1 MKKQPFLYGKRSIAL
16 SLDLLLVIAANA
28 SIPISHKNP
37 LNLISSKYIHQT
49 DTSKI
54 NLSKEQV
61 LKIAKDAYLYGLP
74 VVFTDFTRQASGQLS
89 NIFSH
94 GHKFPDHTSR
104 WVVAPNNDTN
114 YSSAFL
120 DLGEDAIV
128 LNIPDTK
135 GRYFVVPLMDAWTN
149 VFASFG
155 KRNTGTQA
163 QKYLITGPKWKGI
176 VPAGLKQ
183 VKSPTD
189 LVWVIGRIQ
198 VNSTEDQANFVSKI
212 QDQFTLT
219 TLKNYGK
226 NSISKAGTPA
236 VTYKTP
242 LPLKAVQNH
251 EFTVVKAIQTLPIV
265 AYFNYLNEL
274 LVKNPPLPAD
284 APVIAEFKKIGIQ
297 AGGKFD
303 LTAFD
308 QQTQD
313 ALNALPGQVYK
324 AFDVTRQSVE
334 NAKPANGAKIG
345 DYKTDYT
352 LRAIVAYKGLG
363 ALTPEE
369 ATYIGYNT
377 DADKNPL
384 NGKNTYVIHFE
395 KGKLPPS
402 TAFWSLTMYD
412 QERYLVDNPI
422 RRYAIGDRNPLKYN
436 TDGSLDIY
444 IQHEKPGTEKESNW
458 LPAPDADFNVTLR
471 IYVPKEAYLKDKN
484 TWANPPLKKVKSD
497 I

>member
-1 MKKQPFLYGKRSIAL
+1 MKKHSFLYGKRSIVL
-16 SLDLLLVIAANA
+16 TLRLLLAVTVNA
-28 SIPISHKNP
+28 GIQADHNQHT
-37 LNLISSKYIHQT
+37 LISAKRIRQI

-54 NLSKEQV
+54 SLSKIQV
-61 LKIAKDAYLYGLP
+61 LKIARDAYLYGLP
-74 VVFTDFTRQASGQLS
+74 LVFTDFTRQASGQPS
-89 NIFSH
+89 NVFAH

-114 YSSAFL
+114 YSTAFL
-120 DLGEDAIV
+120 DLGEDAVV

-135 GRYFVVPLMDAWTN
+135 GRYYVVPLMDACTN

-163 QKYLITGPKWKGI
+163 QKYLITGPKWKGT

-189 LVWVIGRIQ
+189 LVWIIGRIQ
-198 VNSTEDQANFVSKI
+198 VNSPEDQANFVSKI

-219 TLKNYGK
+219 PLKNYGK
-226 NSISKAGTPA
+226 NSIAQNGTPA
-236 VTYKTP
+236 ITYKTP
-242 LPLKAVQNH
+242 LPVKAVQNH
-251 EFTVVKAIQTLPIV
+251 EFTVVKAVQTLP
-265 AYFNYLNEL
+265 AADYFNYLNEL
-274 LVKNPPLPAD
+274 LVKNPPFPAD
-284 APVIAEFKKIGIQ
+284 APAIAEFKKIGIQ
-297 AGGKFD
+297 PGGRFD

-313 ALNALPGQVYK
+313 ALNALPAKIYP
-324 AFDVTRQSVE
+324 AFDAARQSAE
-334 NAKPANGAKIG
+334 NAKPASGAKIG
-345 DYKTDYT
+345 DYKTDYI

-384 NGKNTYVIHFE
+384 NGKNAYVIHFE

-412 QERYLVDNPI
+412 QDRYLADNPI

-436 TDGSLDIY
+436 ADGSLDIY
-444 IQHEKPGTEKESNW
+444 VQHNNPGTEKESNW
-458 LPAPDADFNVTLR
+458 LPAPAVDFNVILR

-484 TWANPPLKKVKSD
+484 TWNNPPLKKVKSD